1 MTNLIENIL
10 DGDREDSNGEVKPIE
25 SRVRGMYREYFLD
38 YASYVILERAVP
50 SIMDGLK
57 PVQRR
62 LLHALREMDDGRFHK
77 VANVIGQTMKYHP
90 HGDASIGD
98 ALVQLGQKNILIDA
112 QGNWG
117 NIYTGDRAAAS
128 RYIEARLSKFA
139 LEVAFNPKIT
149 EWQSSYDGRGREP
162 MNLPMKFPLLLSQGV
177 EGIAVG
183 LSTKVLPHN
192 FIELIEGSIS
202 ILKGKSV
209 KIFPDFP
216 TGGIADFSQY
226 NDGIR
231 GGRVRVRAKVS
242 VLDKKTLIISELPFG
257 LTTQTLIDSIIK
269 ANDKG
274 KIRIKKIEDN
284 TAEKVEILLHL
295 VPGVSPDQTVDALY
309 AFSSCETSISPLCCV
324 IENDRPLFT
333 GASELLKS
341 STSNTIE
348 LLRSELEINL
358 HEQQELWHFASL
370 EKIFINNKI
379 YRDIEE
385 AETWEQVLENIWE
398 GLKPHIS
405 HLIRDIEEDDIIRLT
420 EIKIKRISK
429 FDTGKADQQ
438 ILVLES
444 RIAEIKGNLDNLIDY
459 AIQYF
464 KNLKKKYGEGRER
477 LTEIRSFTSVIGSK
491 VALANVKL
499 FINREEGFIGT
510 SLKKQEFVCECSDLD
525 DILIIRKD
533 GTLVVT
539 KVDSKKFV
547 GLNILYAGV
556 YRKGDNR
563 TIYNLIYRDGT
574 KGSSFI
580 KRFAV
585 GGVTRD
591 KEYPLTQGRK
601 GSVIQYLSVNA
612 NGEAETVTIQLR
624 ASSRLKKLKW
634 DIDFS
639 DMSVRSRTTRGN
651 TVTKET
657 VKRVELKSKGISTL
671 AARKLWFDDTV
682 LRINDQ
688 GRGRYLGAFKGNDYL
703 LQSDKKGKFR
713 IYIPNKRTHFDEIP
727 YYLMKWDLS
736 KPLGVVYYDGDKG
749 KHFVKRCLLEFKNNQ
764 WEQIINEHPKSSI
777 DIISQFDKVDFEI
790 IYSKI
795 KGKEKTSES
804 FILSDLINVKGFKA
818 AGNKLSSFQIKRIN
832 LLSEENIQIEGAS
845 QDFIQETSEVNKKK
859 VKIGYETA
867 EPISIEEVDIENINP
882 EIDKII
888 DGDIQKMQRN
898 LEEDSQGEGQI
909 TLDF

>member
-10 DGDREDSNGEVKPIE
+10 DSDRDDSNGDLKPSE

-117 NIYTGDRAAAS
+117 NIYTGDSAAAS

-162 MNLPMKFPLLLSQGV
+162 INLPMKFPLLLSQGV

-202 ILKGKSV
+202 ILKGKNIQ
-209 KIFPDFP
+209 IFPDFP

-226 NDGIR
+226 NDGKR
-231 GGRVRVRAKVS
+231 GGRVRVRAKIS

-274 KIRIKKIEDN
+274 KIRIKRIEDN

-309 AFSSCETSISPLCCV
+309 VFSSCETSISPLCCV

-333 GASELLKS
+333 GVSELLKS

-358 HEQQELWHFASL
+358 HEQQEFWHFASL

-379 YRDIEE
+379 YRDIED

-405 HLIRDIEEDDIIRLT
+405 HLIRDIEEDDIIKLT

-444 RIAEIKGNLDNLIDY
+444 RIAEIKDNLDNLVDY

-464 KNLKKKYGEGRER
+464 KNLKKKYTEGRR
-477 LTEIRSFTSVIGSK
+477 RRTEIRSFNSVIASK

-499 FINREEGFIGT
+499 FVNREEGFIGT

-556 YRKGDNR
+556 YRKGDDR
-563 TIYNLIYRDGT
+563 TIYNLIYRDGP

-612 NGEAETVTIQLR
+612 NGEAETITIQLR
-624 ASSRLKKLKW
+624 ASARLKKLKW
-634 DIDFS
+634 DIDFA
-639 DMSVRSRTTRGN
+639 DMSIRSRTTRGN

-657 VKRVELKSKGISTL
+657 VKRVELKSAGISTL

-688 GRGRYLGAFKGNDYL
+688 GRGRYLGAFQGDDYL
-703 LQSDKKGKFR
+703 LQSDIKGRFR
-713 IYIPNKRTHFDEIP
+713 IYIPNKRTHFDEVP
-727 YYLMKWDLS
+727 YYLMKWNS
-736 KPLGVVYYDGDKG
+736 AKPLGVVYYDGDKG

-764 WEQIINEHPKSSI
+764 WEYIINEHPKSSI

-795 KGKEKTSES
+795 KGKEKAFER

-818 AGNKLSSFQIKRIN
+818 AGNRLSSFQIKRIN
-832 LLSEENIQIEGAS
+832 LLSEENIQINGAS
-845 QDFIQETSEVNKKK
+845 KDFVQDTTEVNNTKGNI
-859 VKIGYETA
+859 VDDIL
-867 EPISIEEVDIENINP
+867 EPMSIEEVDIENINP
-882 EIDKII
+882 ESEQII
-888 DGDIQKMQRN
+888 DDNVQKTEVK
-898 LEEDSQGEGQI
+898 LEEDSQDEGQF
-909 TLDF
+909 TLEF